1 MRPVWKSQNFQFI
14 PLARQFSFLDG
25 FFKMAMPRLH
35 PRPVWNEFVFTFIP
49 VWIHAGLKWD
59 WSELF
64 LSRSHVNI
72 YYIEIVNMFTW
83 DWYGNQKKFSIYSP
97 CQAIFFFFRWL
108 LLACVVHLQFQCQGY
123 IRDRSEMYLCLHSFR
138 SEFMLV
144 WSQSA
149 RSSRRNDLRLV
160 WVIFAPVSCKHLL

>member
-1 MRPVWKSQNFQFI
+1 MAF
-14 PLARQFSFLDG
+14 FSMCCSFVP
-25 FFKMAMPRLH
+25 MSRLH
-35 PRPVWNEFVFTFIP
+35 PRPVWNVFVFTFIP